1 MNGTSV
7 TNNDGSKAYTIEVVG
22 GRLTKKT
29 AARKTLDAIDKVEF
43 EFWCSSEVTVGGVT
57 GTAFFAHWDAAS
69 DAFKIVGNL
78 NYQTW
83 QKALLS
89 SPETVTAAQMN
100 NFTAEYGTGWSH
112 EPGIHGWSEGLGHSQ
127 LTICAAVLKSADPGA
142 EVNGVRYNIETVVL
156 PGDATV
162 PTTLVCIEGCPTHAK
177 LSALNPGSM
186 ESDAYTDATKDRN
199 DVALADAVSYTFDP
213 SQMTVTRDSESSPVE
228 SSAIPGSVRQNPSL
242 GHGIQVTLVPDS
254 SKNQLLCEYDASKYC
269 GWKAE
274 TELDVIYSLEVGP
287 QDWHSHSYLKEGDLY
302 VAFSP
307 PLQPSFEV
315 PNEAKYGDYA
325 GSTQLLYYT
334 GHGELQVPEKC
345 FSKTTNEEED
355 CNENSRHVPA
365 LSIPYDS
372 DGFVTM
378 PDNSIKWVKWLE
390 REIRFK
396 HDTTATAAG
405 SGITLGNTNNLPTAP
420 DPSDSNDAN
429 DPHNAAS
436 PKYAGTW
443 PTATMA
449 SEPAVVHGEVCSGTP
464 LPKACA

>member
-1 MNGTSV
+1 
-7 TNNDGSKAYTIEVVG
+7 
-22 GRLTKKT
+22 
-29 AARKTLDAIDKVEF
+29 
-43 EFWCSSEVTVGGVT
+43 
-57 GTAFFAHWDAAS
+57 
-69 DAFKIVGNL
+69 
-78 NYQTW
+78 
-83 QKALLS
+83 
-89 SPETVTAAQMN
+89 VTAAQLN
-100 NFTAEYGTGWSH
+100 NFTAEYGQGWSY

-127 LTICAAVLKSADPGA
+127 LTISAAVLKSADPGA
-142 EVNGVRYNIETVVL
+142 EANGVRYNIETVVL

-162 PTTLVCIEGCPTHAK
+162 PTTLVCIEACPTHAK
-177 LSALNPGSM
+177 LSALNPNSM

-199 DVALADAVSYTFDP
+199 DIALADAVSYTFDP

-254 SKNQLLCEYDASKYC
+254 AKNQLLCEYDTSKYC

-287 QDWHSHSYLKEGDLY
+287 QDWHSQSYLKEGNSYL
-302 VAFSP
+302 AFSP
-307 PLQPSFEV
+307 PLQPSFVV

-334 GHGELQVPEKC
+334 GHGELHVPEKC

-355 CNENSRHVPA
+355 CNEDSRHVPA

-372 DGFVTM
+372 DGFVTIKEGN
-378 PDNSIKWVKWLE
+378 DDVIKWVKWLE

-405 SGITLGNTNNLPTAP
+405 SGITLGNTNDLPTAP
-420 DPSDSNDAN
+420 DPNDSNDAN
-429 DPHNAAS
+429 DPLNAAS

-449 SEPAVVHGEVCSGTP
+449 SEPAVVHGDVCSATP
-464 LPKACA
+464 AACA

>member
-1 MNGTSV
+1 MES
-7 TNNDGSKAYTIEVVG
+7 
-22 GRLTKKT
+22 
-29 AARKTLDAIDKVEF
+29 
-43 EFWCSSEVTVGGVT
+43 
-57 GTAFFAHWDAAS
+57 
-69 DAFKIVGNL
+69 
-78 NYQTW
+78 
-83 QKALLS
+83 
-89 SPETVTAAQMN
+89 
-100 NFTAEYGTGWSH
+100 
-112 EPGIHGWSEGLGHSQ
+112 
-127 LTICAAVLKSADPGA
+127 
-142 EVNGVRYNIETVVL
+142 VVL

-162 PTTLVCIEGCPTHAK
+162 PTTLVCVAACPTHAK

-186 ESDAYTDATKDRN
+186 ESDAFTDATKGN

-274 TELDVIYSLEVGP
+274 TELDVVYSLEVGP
-287 QDWHSHSYLKEGDLY
+287 QDWHSQSYLKEGDSYL
-302 VAFSP
+302 AFSP
-307 PLQPSFEV
+307 PLQPSFVV

-378 PDNSIKWVKWLE
+378 PDDSIKWVKWLE

-436 PKYAGTW
+436 PKHAGTW

-449 SEPAVVHGEVCSGTP
+449 SEPAVVHGDVCSATP
-464 LPKACA
+464 AACA